1 VLAFLPAAP
10 GTSQSDRDGIKNRS
24 VNMLFEIYC
33 RRKNTNE
40 SPIKVKQGPFARKK
54 ADEVCRDMAAMHRDC
69 DYWKE
74 AI

>member
-1 VLAFLPAAP
+1 
-10 GTSQSDRDGIKNRS
+10 
-24 VNMLFEIYC
+24 MLFEIYC